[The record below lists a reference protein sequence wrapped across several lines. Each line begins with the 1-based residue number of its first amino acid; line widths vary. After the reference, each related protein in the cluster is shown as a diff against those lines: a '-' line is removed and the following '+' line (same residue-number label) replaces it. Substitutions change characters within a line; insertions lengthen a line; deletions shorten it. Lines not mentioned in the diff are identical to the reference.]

1 MGLVKNDERLRGEFS
16 KCGIRVLRGRG
27 PKRVL
32 GHLQTACRG
41 RHVTLAV
48 AEVLIPS
55 SRMREQRM
63 SV

>member
-16 KCGIRVLRGRG
+16 KCEIRVLRGRG

-41 RHVTLAV
+41 RHVTSAV
-48 AEVLIPS
+48 AEGPDP
-55 SRMREQRM
+55 E
-63 SV
+63 